1 MKQRHMFTIM
11 NFNRPY
17 DILGTIMPSVD
28 KTEWLYFAY
37 LKKAGLSG
45 DLGPDAFLRILE

>member
-1 MKQRHMFTIM
+1 MFSIM
-11 NFNRPY
+11 NFYRPY

-37 LKKAGLSG
+37 LKKTGLSG
-45 DLGPDAFLRILE
+45 GLEPGVSMRVLE